1 MFDALWAVP
10 LTIITFLAM
19 RKIAQKLRYPIF
31 NPLLLS
37 IIFLIP
43 LLLLLNIPYDRYF
56 SGSRLINETLQIGV
70 VSLAFPLYKQLP
82 DIIRRWKVLLTVCFL
97 SAFIAMISGVAIAWI
112 MGANNAIA
120 ASVLPKSVT
129 TPIALVVAGETD
141 GIAPIA
147 AACVLFVGLLG
158 AIFGHALLN
167 VFRIKS
173 KAARGLA
180 IGATAH
186 VIGTSRCNEVD
197 EEEGA
202 FSSLALVLC
211 GVFTALTAPVI
222 WSMLLKLKGMF

>member
-1 MFDALWAVP
+1 MWDFLWAVP

-19 RKIAQKLRYPIF
+19 RKLSFKLKYPIF

-37 IIFLIP
+37 IILIIS
-43 LLLLLNIPYDRYF
+43 LLLLLKIPYERYF
-56 SGSRLINETLQIGV
+56 SGSHIIHQTLQIGV

-82 DIIRRWKVLLTVCFL
+82 DIIRRWKVLLSVCFL
-97 SAFIAMISGVAIAWI
+97 SSLIAMMSGVGLVWVLGGDNI
-112 MGANNAIA
+112 IA

-129 TPIALVVAGETD
+129 TPIALVVTKETG
-141 GIAPIA
+141 GIEAIA

-158 AIFGHALLN
+158 AIFGHMLLN
-167 VFRIKS
+167 LFHIKS
-173 KAARGLA
+173 RAARGLA
-180 IGATAH
+180 MGATAH

-211 GVFTALTAPVI
+211 GVFTALTAPFVFAL
-222 WSMLLKLKGMF
+222 LLKLKEIL

>member
-10 LTIITFLAM
+10 LTMMTFLAM

-37 IIFLIP
+37 ILLIIP
-43 LLLLLNIPYDRYF
+43 LLLLLNIPYERYR
-56 SGSRLINETLQIGV
+56 SGSQIIHQTLQIGV
-70 VSLAFPLYKQLP
+70 VSLAYPLYKQLP
-82 DIIRRWKVLLTVCFL
+82 DIIRRWKVLLTICFL
-97 SAFIAMISGVAIAWI
+97 SSFIAMISGVAMVWI
-112 MGANNAIA
+112 LGGNNAIA

-129 TPIALVVAGETD
+129 TPIALVVSDETG

-167 VFRIKS
+167 VFHIKS

-180 IGATAH
+180 VGSVAH
-186 VIGTSRCNEVD
+186 VIGTSRCNEID

-211 GVFTALTAPVI
+211 GIFTALTAPFIWVI
-222 WSMLLKLKGMF
+222 LLKLKGIF